1 MLISIVIPAYN
12 ASGFIK
18 KALSSIYEGF
28 NASSGWSLEV
38 IVVDDGS
45 KDSELLAEVCA
56 SFPGVRLVS
65 HAGNRGMC
73 AARNTGLGSSSG
85 HYVTLL
91 DSDDEFVPRWF
102 TAFLAILDEWPK
114 EANVCY
120 TPCINDAGKRTCA
133 NPNYKGWLTAEDMV
147 MEHLSG
153 EYNPIFRGNYIRQSG
168 YTDLGTRKSCGLL
181 TYLRMAREAPFWI
194 TDKVQRLYHDAV
206 ELSVTSGWTRPDK
219 AAETYRCFSTVLD
232 EHGAFIRGVSEE
244 KYRQMFCKA
253 LIYRMLAR
261 QGRDF
266 ASWGEAFSWRGLK
279 PWLAALVLLLIGP
292 SGSVYLLKMA
302 KRFSVLRRYG

>member
-1 MLISIVIPAYN
+1 MLVSIVIPAYN

-18 KALSSIYEGF
+18 KALNSIFDGF
-28 NASSGWSLEV
+28 NTSLGWSLEV

-45 KDSELLAEVCA
+45 KDGELLAEVCA
-56 SFPGVRLVS
+56 LFPGVRLIS

-85 HYVTLL
+85 GYVTLL
-91 DSDDEFVPRWF
+91 DSDDEFVSGWF
-102 TAFLAILDEWPK
+102 GTFLAILDEWPK

-120 TPCINDAGKRTCA
+120 TPCINDAGERTCV
-133 NPNYKGWLTAEDMV
+133 NPGYKGWLTAEDMV

-153 EYNPIFRGNYIRQSG
+153 EYNPIFRGDYIRQSG
-168 YTDLGTRKSCGLL
+168 YTDLGTRKSCGLI

-206 ELSVTSGWTRPDK
+206 ELSVTNGWTRPDK
-219 AAETYRCFSTVLD
+219 AAETYICFATVLE
-232 EHGAFIRGVSEE
+232 EHGTFIRRVSEE
-244 KYRQMFCKA
+244 KYRRMCCKA

-266 ASWGEAFSWRGLK
+266 VGWWGAYSRRSLRS
-279 PWLAALVLLLIGP
+279 WLATLALLLIGP
-292 SGSVYLLKMA
+292 LSSAYLLRAA
-302 KRFSVLRRYG
+302 KRLSVLRKYG